1 MTELRVSPRLSIITI
16 CFNNADGLR
25 MTLDSTLRQQ
35 HGFPEYEQIV
45 VDGGSSDSTMEVVRE
60 YQDGIAWWCSEPDKG
75 IYNAMNKGV
84 GHASGEYLLFL
95 NSGDILLPDS
105 LAKVFAHDFCEDL
118 VYSDIYTGDGK
129 KVWLVKSPSDDEL
142 TPAYLTINTLP
153 HQATL
158 IRRELHNAIGG
169 YDESMKISAAPKFMM
184 DALLGKHCS
193 HRYLET
199 AYSVF
204 DRSGI
209 SSDIKYL
216 STKLREWQYFM
227 RPYFGER
234 VVDSFYRAKMAEKIV
249 SKDVL
254 EYIEKHP
261 GRIRD
266 VRKRFD
272 DCVRDIKHN
281 VRPAEKDVLLLREE
295 VASLKRSAAYRTGMF
310 LTWPLRKLYNL
321 VLRRS

>member
-1 MTELRVSPRLSIITI
+1 M
-16 CFNNADGLR
+16 
-25 MTLDSTLRQQ
+25 STSRN
-35 HGFPEYEQIV
+35 E
-45 VDGGSSDSTMEVVRE
+45 
-60 YQDGIAWWCSEPDKG
+60 
-75 IYNAMNKGV
+75 
-84 GHASGEYLLFL
+84 
-95 NSGDILLPDS
+95 
-105 LAKVFAHDFCEDL
+105 
-118 VYSDIYTGDGK
+118 
-129 KVWLVKSPSDDEL
+129 
-142 TPAYLTINTLP
+142 
-153 HQATL
+153 
-158 IRRELHNAIGG
+158 
-169 YDESMKISAAPKFMM
+169 
-184 DALLGKHCS
+184 CS

-254 EYIEKHP
+254 EYLEKHP

-272 DCVRDIKHN
+272 DCVRDIKNN

-295 VASLKRSAAYRTGMF
+295 VASLKRSAAYRTGLF
-310 LTWPLRKLYNL
+310 LTWPLRKLYNW